1 MSKQVDERV
10 VSMQFDNRQFE
21 SNVKTSMSTLEK
33 LKQSLNFKDSAKGLE
48 SINSAARNT
57 NLSGLSA
64 GVETVRAKF
73 SALQVMGVTALSN
86 ITNTAVNAGKRMISA
101 LTIDPIK
108 TGFSEYET
116 KINSIQTI
124 MSNTASKGTTMK
136 DVTRVIDDL
145 NTYADK
151 TIYNFAEMT
160 RNIGTFT
167 AAGVGLKKSASAI
180 KGIANLAAASGS
192 NSQQASTAMY
202 QLSQAL
208 AAGTVKLQ
216 DWNSVVNAGM
226 GGEKFQE
233 ALKATAREH
242 GVAIDKI
249 IKKQGSFRESLKTG
263 WMTADILNETLNK
276 FTVDG
281 AKKYAKS
288 MMESGKWTK
297 EQADAL
303 VKEAQNMEDA
313 ATKVKTFT
321 QLWDTLKEAAQSGWG
336 KTWELIIGDFNQAK
350 NLFTKLSDFFGGI
363 IDKMSDTRNKI
374 LESALG
380 KSFTKLSKRM
390 NAIIGPAK
398 KATKMVSNLGDIV
411 DKVIVGK
418 FGNGKERFDA
428 LSKAGQNYY
437 RVQNKV
443 NETLGNGYRYTDK
456 QIKAQDK
463 LLGIQNEDSKGTVKL
478 TKEKKDL
485 LKKLASMTEEQMRSK
500 GYNDKQIK
508 AFKEL
513 GATADKLGMPLDKF
527 IDKMDKINGRWL
539 LLKGFKNIGKSIMSV
554 FKTIGKAWKD
564 VFPPKSIKERS
575 QQLFDLIAAFH
586 KFSTSLKMN
595 TDTAGKLRRT
605 FEGLFAILDL
615 ISTVTGGAFKI
626 AFKAVTTI
634 LGMFD
639 LSLLDVTAMI
649 GDAAVG
655 FRDWTKSILDFTKL
669 FKKIGPYLQSAG
681 DSIRDWVS
689 GLKETDNI
697 PEYIIMGLLN
707 GLKNGAVLLWK
718 GAVELGKSLLEGI
731 KNILGI
737 HSPSR
742 AFFEVGENIIAGLV
756 NGIQNGASIVWNAI
770 KNLGSKAIEAIKN
783 IDWNAV
789 FAGLISLGMVA
800 SIKKIADAI
809 DSLVSPLRG
818 LGDVL
823 SGAGKVLD
831 ESAKGIGKSFIG
843 LSKVLKS
850 FAFSI
855 KAKAIKNIAISIAI
869 LVGCVI
875 ALTFIETDKLW
886 DAVAI
891 LSALIGVFTLM
902 IGVVE
907 GLSILSSKFG
917 SGAIN
922 FGALSASILG
932 IGAAILLMA
941 ITLKMIGSLNPDQ
954 YNQAIEGMV
963 GVIASLIALVAAYGL
978 LVNGDATK
986 NADELGKMLKKIAV
1000 AMLIMAVVMRL
1011 LGGMKPEEMVQGG
1024 IAIAGFVYIIAL
1036 LTIISTMAGNSFDN
1050 LGNTLMKMSAAM
1062 LLMAVVVGI
1071 LGKMNA
1077 ETLGQGLAAIG
1088 VFVLIIGALTI
1099 ISRIG
1104 RSSFGNLGKTLM
1116 SMSVAMLLMAFVVRI
1131 LGGMDPEE
1139 MAKGL
1144 AAIFVFVGVI
1154 AALTLLVGSL
1164 DKDAPKIAATLLAMS
1179 ASIAIL
1185 AGVAILLGLI
1195 DLPGLAKGVIA
1206 IGILGAVM
1214 ALMIQATRG
1223 ASDCKGNL
1231 IVMTVAIAVMAAAV
1245 AALSMID
1252 PTQLAGATLAMS
1264 MVMGMFALIAKSASN
1279 MNGALGPLIVMTIAV
1294 GLIGGLLYLLSKLP
1308 IQTTLAS
1315 AAALSVVLLTMSA
1328 SMLLVSKTGPTSI
1341 LAIVSLTA
1349 MTIVVALLG
1358 LVLAM
1363 MSALNTQSAI
1373 TNSIALS
1380 ILLGAMTVVLFM
1392 LQAVGPTAMIGVVAL
1407 AAMGLVVAELAL
1419 ILGLMSKFDVQPS
1432 IETALA
1438 LSILLGSMTASL
1450 LVLSVIGAMGP
1461 AAFIGIAAL
1470 ATMIAGIGA
1479 LIVGIGALVQK
1490 FPELESFLDTGIP
1503 ILEKIGHAIGS
1514 FFGNIVSGFIDGAT
1528 STLPKLGTTLSQFMT
1543 NLSPFIAGAKMIDS
1557 SVIDNV
1563 KSLASVIM
1571 ILTGA
1576 SLLESIT
1583 SFLTGG
1589 SSISAFASELVP
1601 LGTGLK
1607 GFSDSVA
1614 GINTENVTAAAN
1626 AAKALAEMCSTIPNT
1641 GGFVSWFAGEN
1652 SITAF
1657 ADELPKLGNGLLNF
1671 SNSVAGINP
1680 TNITSAA
1687 KAGKSLAEM
1696 CSTIPNSGGA
1706 AAWFAGDNSISKFGN
1721 ELPKLGKGLKEF
1733 SNAVKG
1739 LNTES
1744 ISVAVKAAEKI
1755 TEMTGSIPNSGGVVA
1770 WFAGDNSI
1778 AKFGNELPKL
1788 GEGLKGFS
1796 DAINGLNVE
1805 NVTAATGAAK
1815 SLAEMTSIIPN
1826 SGGVVSWFSGD
1837 NSITAFADELPK
1849 LGEGLN
1855 GFSDSLEGI
1864 SAGNIT
1870 AAANAAKALAEM
1882 TKNAPEDPS
1891 KMVKFGEQLSTF
1903 GGQLNEYFNKVSGI
1917 SGKSIDASSKAVIAV
1932 SNSAK
1937 NADFTKLSQAS
1948 KVIDSLVKSLKGVS
1962 SISIKSTIGFT
1973 TSLKRIGDT
1982 GVDNLLNAFKNASSD
1997 MEKAGEDMLDKVVS
2011 GAESKSKTAKKAFSD
2026 IVSDL
2031 SNSISDNSDDFKDA
2045 GRDVVKGFA
2054 DGISKNTWRAEA
2066 KAAAMAEAAKKA
2078 AKKSLKINSPSKE
2091 FYKIGDF
2098 AGLGFVNALGT
2109 YEKKSYKVS
2118 TDVAKSAKRGLSK
2131 TMSNLASVVDMDIDS
2146 QPTIRP
2152 VLDLSDVSNG
2162 VGAMGRMFDMQP
2174 SVGVMSDIQSINS
2187 TMSKRQN
2194 GNAELLSAVEGL
2206 RSDLAAS
2213 GNGITVEVNL
2223 DYNASADANDIA
2235 NDIATSLR
2243 RAIRRGV

>member
-48 SINSAARNT
+48 SINSSAKNI

-380 KSFTKLSKRM
+380 KGFTKLSKRM

-485 LKKLASMTEEQMRSK
+485 LKKLASMTEEQMRSE

-539 LLKGFKNIGKSIMSV
+539 LLNGFKNIGKSIMSV

-575 QQLFDLIAAFH
+575 QHLFDLIAAFH

-615 ISTVTGGAFKI
+615 ISTITGGAFKI

-669 FKKIGPYLQSAG
+669 FKKIGPYLQSACDG
-681 DSIRDWVS
+681 IRDWVS
-689 GLKETDNI
+689 GLKEADNI

-707 GLKNGAVLLWK
+707 GLKNGVVLLWK

-932 IGAAILLMA
+932 IGAAMILMA
-941 ITLKMIGSLNPDQ
+941 ITLKIIGSMNPDQ

-978 LVNGDATK
+978 LVNGDTTK

-1000 AMLIMAVVMRL
+1000 AMLIMAVVMKI
-1011 LGGMKPEEMVQGG
+1011 LGGMKPGALIQGF
-1024 IAIAGFVYIIAL
+1024 ATLAGFVGIIAL
-1036 LTIISTMAGNSFDN
+1036 LTLITKLAGDSFDK
-1050 LGNTLMKMSAAM
+1050 LGNTLIKMSVAM
-1062 LLMAVVVGI
+1062 VLMAAVVGI
-1071 LGKMNA
+1071 LGKMDPA
-1077 ETLGQGLAAIG
+1077 TLKQGLAAVGI
-1088 VFVLIIGALTI
+1088 FVLIIGVLTV
-1099 ISRIG
+1099 ISVLG
-1104 RSSFGNLGKTLM
+1104 SNSFGNLGKTLM
-1116 SMSVAMLLMAFVVRI
+1116 AMAASMLIMSLVVRL
-1131 LGGMDPEE
+1131 LGSMDPGE
-1139 MAKGL
+1139 MVKGYAGIL
-1144 AAIFVFVGVI
+1144 VFVGVI
-1154 AALTLLVGSL
+1154 ALLTLVIKMLGN
-1164 DKDAPKIAATLLAMS
+1164 DAPKMAATLLAMS

-1195 DLPGLAKGVIA
+1195 DLAGLAKGVGAIA
-1206 IGILGAVM
+1206 ILGSIM
-1214 ALMIQATRG
+1214 ALMIYATKD

-1264 MVMGMFALIAKSASN
+1264 IVMGMFALIAKSASN

-1294 GLIGGLLYLLSKLP
+1294 GLIGGLIYILSGLP
-1308 IQTTLAS
+1308 IQSVLAS
-1315 AAALSVVLLTMSA
+1315 AASLSIVLLAMSAAMFIASKAGPNALSAVVGLL
-1328 SMLLVSKTGPTSI
+1328 
-1341 LAIVSLTA
+1341 A
-1349 MTIVVALLG
+1349 MGIVVIELGFVLG
-1358 LVLAM
+1358 LMSVLD
-1363 MSALNTQSAI
+1363 TQSAI

-1380 ILLGAMTVVLFM
+1380 ILLGAMTVVLLM
-1392 LQAVGPTAMIGVVAL
+1392 LQAVGPSALIGVVAL
-1407 AAMGLVVAELAL
+1407 GILTLVVGGLAL
-1419 ILGLMSKFDVQPS
+1419 ILGLMSKFDVKPS
-1432 IETALA
+1432 VKTALA
-1438 LSILLGSMTASL
+1438 LSILLGSMSASL
-1450 LVLSVIGAMGP
+1450 LILGVVGAMGP

-1470 ATMIAGIGA
+1470 ASMIVGLGA
-1479 LIVGIGALVQK
+1479 LIVGIGALVKK
-1490 FPELESFLDTGIP
+1490 FPELETFLNTGIP

-1514 FFGNIVSGFIDGAT
+1514 FFGNIVSGFIDGVT
-1528 STLPKLGTTLSQFMT
+1528 SSLPKLGETLSQFMI
-1543 NLSPFIAGAKMIDS
+1543 NLTPFITGAKTIDS
-1557 SVIDNV
+1557 SVMDSI
-1563 KSLASVIM
+1563 KSLAAAIL
-1571 ILTGA
+1571 ILTAADVLNGM
-1576 SLLESIT
+1576 T
-1583 SFLTGG
+1583 SWLTGG
-1589 SSISAFASELVP
+1589 SSISSFASELVP

-1607 GFSDSVA
+1607 QFSDSVA
-1614 GINTENVTAAAN
+1614 GINPTNITAAAN
-1626 AAKALAEMCSTIPNT
+1626 VAKALAQMADTIPNS
-1641 GGFVSWFAGEN
+1641 GGVTAWFAGEN

-1657 ADELPKLGNGLLNF
+1657 ANELPKLGKGLLMF
-1671 SNSVAGINP
+1671 SLSVMGIDAK
-1680 TNITSAA
+1680 NIKSAA

-1778 AKFGNELPKL
+1778 SKFGNELPKL

-1796 DAINGLNVE
+1796 NAVKGLNAE

-1815 SLAEMTSIIPN
+1815 SLAEMASVIPN

-1855 GFSDSLEGI
+1855 GFSDSLAGI

-1882 TKNAPEDPS
+1882 TKNTPEDPS
-1891 KMVKFGEQLSTF
+1891 KIVKFGEQLSTF
-1903 GGQLNEYFNKVSGI
+1903 GGQLNAYFNKVSGI
-1917 SGKSIDASSKAVIAV
+1917 SGKSISASSKAVVAV
-1932 SNSAK
+1932 SNTAK

-1997 MEKAGEDMLDKVVS
+1997 MEKAGEDMLDKVIS
-2011 GAESKSKTAKKAFSD
+2011 GAERKSKTAKKAFSD

-2045 GRDVVKGFA
+2045 GRDVVEGFA
-2054 DGISKNTWRAEA
+2054 NGISKNTWRAEA